1 VDCIGFFAVATAW
14 GCNPA
19 SQRAIVKPII
29 STPNGGEHDLM
40 RLPPI
45 ITMTKLRLYPDEISD
60 NPKSPTLDHLLGV
73 EDKVIGGRPYMEVA
87 TFGCE
92 IWDWEAL

>member
-1 VDCIGFFAVATAW
+1 MDCIGLLAMAMAWRCYPTAQSAV
-14 GCNPA
+14 
-19 SQRAIVKPII
+19 VKPII
-29 STPNGGEHDLM
+29 IASNGGEHDFM

-45 ITMTKLRLYPDEISD
+45 ITMTKLWFYPDEISD

-73 EDKVIGGRPYMEVA
+73 KDEVIGGRPHMEVA

-92 IWDWEAL
+92 IWDRKAL